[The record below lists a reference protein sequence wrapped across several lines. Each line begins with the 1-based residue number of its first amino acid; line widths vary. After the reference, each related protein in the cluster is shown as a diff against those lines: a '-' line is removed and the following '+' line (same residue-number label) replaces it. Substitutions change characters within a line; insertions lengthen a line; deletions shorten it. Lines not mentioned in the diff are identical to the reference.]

1 MEVDIYPLL
10 LFSLFYTNSGV
21 FEGFVKFCQIKANY
35 ANAWR
40 LKWKH
45 ERSLRKFNR
54 PKEMKMK
61 NMFKARPFWTVLIV
75 AINMAFVITACS
87 GVATPTAKATA
98 TAPAATL
105 TPKPTATRPGG
116 FPVGTYKPDHVLWTQ
131 YILFNAQG
139 TVVLGLGDA
148 DTGSYT
154 VSGDQIV
161 FNMDVGICHNHPG
174 TYHWEIHGNTL
185 LLKPVN
191 ETCTDSDRAADLGG
205 RSWSLQP

>member
-1 MEVDIYPLL
+1 
-10 LFSLFYTNSGV
+10 
-21 FEGFVKFCQIKANY
+21 
-35 ANAWR
+35 
-40 LKWKH
+40 
-45 ERSLRKFNR
+45 
-54 PKEMKMK
+54 MK
-61 NMFKARPFWTVLIV
+61 NKKSLLRMFKARPFWIVLIV
-75 AINMAFVITACS
+75 VIHMAFVITACS
-87 GVATPTAKATA
+87 GSA
-98 TAPAATL
+98 AP
-105 TPKPTATRPGG
+105 TPKPTATALPAPTATLAPKPRVTGPGG

-191 ETCTDSDRAADLGG
+191 ETCTESSRSDDLGG
-205 RSWSLQP
+205 RSWILQP

>member
-1 MEVDIYPLL
+1 
-10 LFSLFYTNSGV
+10 
-21 FEGFVKFCQIKANY
+21 
-35 ANAWR
+35 
-40 LKWKH
+40 
-45 ERSLRKFNR
+45 
-54 PKEMKMK
+54 MK
-61 NMFKARPFWTVLIV
+61 NKKSLLRPFKARPFWSGLIV

-87 GVATPTAKATA
+87 GVATPTAVQTTVPAATPTTIPTIVATA
-98 TAPAATL
+98 TSA
-105 TPKPTATRPGG
+105 PKPTVSGPGG

-131 YILFNAQG
+131 YILFTAQG

-185 LLKPVN
+185 LLKTVN

-205 RSWSLQP
+205 RSWILQP

>member
-1 MEVDIYPLL
+1 
-10 LFSLFYTNSGV
+10 
-21 FEGFVKFCQIKANY
+21 
-35 ANAWR
+35 
-40 LKWKH
+40 
-45 ERSLRKFNR
+45 
-54 PKEMKMK
+54 MK
-61 NMFKARPFWTVLIV
+61 NIFNARSFSTVLIV
-75 AINMAFVITACS
+75 AIHMAFVITACS
-87 GVATPTAKATA
+87 GSA
-98 TAPAATL
+98 AP
-105 TPKPTATRPGG
+105 TPKPTATALPAPTATLAPKPRVTGPGG

-191 ETCTDSDRAADLGG
+191 ETCTESSRSDDLGG
-205 RSWSLQP
+205 RSWILQP

>member
-1 MEVDIYPLL
+1 
-10 LFSLFYTNSGV
+10 
-21 FEGFVKFCQIKANY
+21 
-35 ANAWR
+35 
-40 LKWKH
+40 
-45 ERSLRKFNR
+45 
-54 PKEMKMK
+54 MK
-61 NMFKARPFWTVLIV
+61 NKKSLLHRFKARPFWTVLIV
-75 AINMAFVITACS
+75 AIHMVFVITACRGAS
-87 GVATPTAKATA
+87 TP
-98 TAPAATL
+98 
-105 TPKPTATRPGG
+105 TPKPTATGPGG

-161 FNMDVGICHNHPG
+161 FNRDVGICHNHPG

-191 ETCTDSDRAADLGG
+191 ETCTESSRSDDLAG
-205 RSWSLQP
+205 RSWILQP